1 MKKFQQLIG
10 ENREK
15 RGKDY
20 SKNLNKKRKSL
31 QSLEKTWILT
41 VKGHTKYKQEWIKK
55 ELT

>member
-31 QSLEKTWILT
+31 QSLEKT
-41 VKGHTKYKQEWIKK
+41 
-55 ELT
+55 